1 MAYAARRR
9 AAHSHAA
16 RPSLIRFPVD
26 RRGVTAIEYA
36 MIASIIS
43 IVILTAIISIRGSLE
58 RDFSSVLTGFQ

>member
-1 MAYAARRR
+1 
-9 AAHSHAA
+9 
-16 RPSLIRFPVD
+16 
-26 RRGVTAIEYA
+26 